1 MVELDQKVQGG
12 QGNTGPKGQKGA
24 QGGAGP
30 QGGQG
35 NTGPKGQKGA
45 QGGAG
50 PQGGQGNTGPK
61 GQKGAQGGAGPQGGQ
76 GNTGP
81 KGQKGQQGGTGPQG
95 GGGPKG
101 QKGTTG
107 TKGPQGAG
115 GGTGSVTNTGNNRI
129 ITSTGTSTGLN
140 AESNLKFDGSNL
152 NFDDLPFGIGP
163 SGGNLILNIDDDDT
177 GFRVKG
183 FAGEGELGLDEGTMY
198 FNGGGLIVG
207 GTTGTTTNGLIR
219 ATNDIVAFY
228 SSDERLKTDI
238 IPIPDALNKIM
249 QISGN
254 TFTWIPL
261 TEEEKKTIHFLVKRL
276 WCNCSRN

>member
-1 MVELDQKVQGG
+1 
-12 QGNTGPKGQKGA
+12 
-24 QGGAGP
+24 
-30 QGGQG
+30 
-35 NTGPKGQKGA
+35 
-45 QGGAG
+45 
-50 PQGGQGNTGPK
+50 
-61 GQKGAQGGAGPQGGQ
+61 
-76 GNTGP
+76 
-81 KGQKGQQGGTGPQG
+81 
-95 GGGPKG
+95 
-101 QKGTTG
+101 
-107 TKGPQGAG
+107 
-115 GGTGSVTNTGNNRI
+115 
-129 ITSTGTSTGLN
+129 
-140 AESNLKFDGSNL
+140 
-152 NFDDLPFGIGP
+152 
-163 SGGNLILNIDDDDT
+163 LNIDDDDT

-261 TEEEKKTIHFLVKRL
+261 TEEEKKTIHGNEGKDIGVIAQEIEKVLPELVENRTTGYKAVKYDKL
-276 WCNCSRN
+276 TALLIEAVKELNKKVINLENKIK